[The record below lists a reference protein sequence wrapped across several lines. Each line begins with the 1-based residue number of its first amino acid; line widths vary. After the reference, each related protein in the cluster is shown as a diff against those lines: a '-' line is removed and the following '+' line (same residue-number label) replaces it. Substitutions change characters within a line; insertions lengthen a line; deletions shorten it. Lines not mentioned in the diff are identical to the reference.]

1 MAGGFIQQKG
11 YQILAADS
19 LYSQTEVLCSSWRFH
34 TAERSSRYRE
44 CTVAEQYEDWSG
56 SIEPPATAQN
66 FDLAAE
72 TVTCQCL
79 VPPYLFIT
87 LGQCNVN
94 IHILI
99 NLLLLDRNEYRP
111 LAQRKFP
118 ENSRCLSSII
128 ITGLH
133 SLCSLY
139 GTWRIPGGLAICHGA
154 TVTPTDIYSENNRFN
169 ILIFIQNR
177 HRLQL
182 RKL

>member
-1 MAGGFIQQKG
+1 VAGGFIQQKG

-128 ITGLH
+128 ITVA
-133 SLCSLY
+133 C
-139 GTWRIPGGLAICHGA
+139 IPYVVFMGRDEFPVALLSA
-154 TVTPTDIYSENNRFN
+154 TVPPWHPQIYIVKIIDLTF
-169 ILIFIQNR
+169 
-177 HRLQL
+177 
-182 RKL
+182 